1 MYLPIHPKAA
11 QSILGACLIALL
23 PLSAPAK
30 EGRAPMHESS
40 HGMLP
45 SNQAIEGALRAAYA
59 EAKPIKEGKNADYI
73 PYLAKVPSDLF
84 AVAVVTVDGRPFSV
98 GSDGH
103 AFPIESIVKPFT
115 LARLLEQR
123 GPQAVQQKI
132 GVNATGQA
140 FNSIIAMELN
150 KDHPAGNPLVNAGA
164 ITTVSLLAANTP
176 QERWNLISANLNA
189 FAGRQLPV
197 NEDVYRS
204 ETETNTRNQ
213 AITRLLQSAEVL
225 GSDPMEALDL
235 YTREC
240 SVGLD
245 TKELAAMGATLANGG
260 VNPLTG
266 NRVVSAETAQRTLA
280 VMATSGLYE
289 NSGDWAYQVGVP
301 AKSGVGGGL
310 IAVVP
315 GRFAVAAFSP
325 PLDKAGNS
333 VRAQKAIESVIR
345 SLGGNLYSSTAIQPS
360 TRAVGGAGGAGQSK

>member
-1 MYLPIHPKAA
+1 MT
-11 QSILGACLIALL
+11 GAGQKIPTGAVVQQALQ
-23 PLSAPAK
+23 
-30 EGRAPMHESS
+30 RAFE
-40 HGMLP
+40 
-45 SNQAIEGALRAAYA
+45 

-84 AVAVVTVDGRPFSV
+84 AIAVLTVDGHAYSV
-98 GSDGH
+98 GDDGH

-123 GPQAVQQKI
+123 GPAAVQKKI
-132 GVNATGQA
+132 GVNATGQP
-140 FNSIIAMELN
+140 FNSIIAMEMN
-150 KDHPAGNPLVNAGA
+150 KEHPAGNPLVNPGA
-164 ITTVSLLAANTP
+164 ITTVSLLASSTAK
-176 QERWNLISANLNA
+176 ERWNLISSNLNA
-189 FAGRQLPV
+189 FAGQALPV

-240 SVGLD
+240 SVNLN
-245 TKELAAMGATLANGG
+245 TKELASMGATLANGG
-260 VNPLTG
+260 VNPITG
-266 NRVVSAETAQRTLA
+266 KRVVSSETAARTLA
-280 VMATSGLYE
+280 VMATNGLYE

-301 AKSGVGGGL
+301 AKSGVGGGI

-333 VRAQKAIESVIR
+333 VRAQKAIESVMR
-345 SLGGNLYSSTAIQPS
+345 TLGGNIYASNAMLPMRNIGGS
-360 TRAVGGAGGAGQSK
+360 GGADESK